1 MKALAKEYYKL
12 ANKFNN
18 LAKELKT
25 LGDNSIRETF
35 DEVERDLD
43 VEFYHCVDKF
53 YKEYTPIFYDRT
65 YSLYEGYKF
74 DRGNDGLSLN
84 WETNENLI
92 PDTHRA
98 SPEYVFHLTY
108 ELGQHGGSASN
119 GLLRR
124 GIWVRE
130 INRLIFWEWGD
141 PAKKGMPIN
150 FRIQQSFMKYKKSK
164 KIQKYFDYFLIKN
177 FNNIVKKNDL
187 STWF

>member
-1 MKALAKEYYKL
+1 MKALAKEYYNL

-25 LGDNSIRETF
+25 LGDDSIRDTF
-35 DEVERDLD
+35 DDVERDLD
-43 VEFYHCVDKF
+43 IEFYHCVDKF
-53 YKEYTPIFYDRT
+53 YKEYTPRFYDRT

-98 SPEYVFHLTY
+98 APEYIFALTF
-108 ELGQHGGSASN
+108 EHGQHGGSIKN
-119 GLLRR
+119 GLLRS
-124 GIWVRE
+124 GLKDAEGNIYNWM
-130 INRLIFWEWGD
+130 WGA

-150 FRIQQSFMKYKKSK
+150 FRIQQSFMKYKKSNK
-164 KIQKYFDYFLIKN
+164 MQMYFDHYISTN
-177 FNNIVKKNDL
+177 FNKMVKKHGLDM
-187 STWF
+187 WF